1 MSARRRKQR
10 LAGFLCVL
18 LLVTGSCVQDG
29 RDERAESPRRSGLPR
44 GGILKIAGVSDI
56 DSLDPAAM
64 YSPVSWT
71 LARGIFRGLLTY
83 PASEDS
89 ERRNDPV
96 PDLAENVG
104 SANEDNTEWTFELK
118 DDVRYGPAVGGR
130 NMPGVTGEE
139 IVCEDFKYAL
149 ERLFMRSV
157 DAGYAVYYEILQGAE
172 EFRDGGAD
180 GISGVQCPD
189 DKTIRFSLVEP
200 AGDWPHRMTLPAASP
215 VPRAAARR
223 YDAHE
228 ESDYGNH
235 AVATGPYM
243 VEQWRPGQGL
253 RLVRNPHWSR
263 ASDEVREALVEEV
276 RWRVGFDGDV
286 AVKEVVEG
294 DYSYAMDA
302 VPSGPML
309 AHIAAHR
316 RLKQRLINE
325 PSPCVRY
332 IFMNTKEPPFDKQTV
347 RQAVNLAVD
356 RANLQRLE
364 GGPVIG
370 AIATSVL
377 PPLTAGH
384 LSPAEFNPFRTP
396 GMAGDTHK
404 ARRLMARAGYRDGFD
419 KPITVVGAAG
429 SPYEEQLQAIRND
442 LEQIG
447 FSNVKVRHP
456 RIPRYLEAGAQ
467 ITMGTAGRWCGD
479 YNDAVTFM
487 RPLFYG
493 GGFRP
498 GRNYNYAQLDDPRLN
513 ELIDEAAATPH
524 GAERTRRWEEANKL
538 ATLLAAWVPI
548 SWDKSVIVYGNDL
561 TNVVYNAF
569 LAHIDW
575 VVVGVKPAAGRS
587 EGPSAGR
594 G

>member
-1 MSARRRKQR
+1 MSDKHRKQR
-10 LAGFLCVL
+10 LAGLLCLFFLVA
-18 LLVTGSCVQDG
+18 GSCMQDG
-29 RDERAESPRRSGLPR
+29 GDERAGSSPRSRLHR

-71 LARGIFRGLLTY
+71 LARGVFRGLLTY
-83 PASEDS
+83 PATADPD
-89 ERRNDPV
+89 RRNDPV
-96 PDLAENVG
+96 PDLAEDLG
-104 SANEDNTEWTFELK
+104 TANEDNTEWTFQLK
-118 DDVRYGPAVGGR
+118 DGVRYGPGVGVR
-130 NMPGVTGEE
+130 NVPGVTGEE

-149 ERLFMRSV
+149 ERLFLRSV
-157 DAGYAVYYEILQGAE
+157 DAGYSVYYEILQGAE
-172 EFRDGGAD
+172 DFRDGAAE

-189 DKTIRFSLVEP
+189 DKTIRFVLVES

-215 VPRAAARR
+215 VPRAAAER
-223 YDAHE
+223 YDARD
-228 ESDYGNH
+228 ESDYGEH
-235 AVATGPYM
+235 AVATGPY
-243 VEQWRPGQGL
+243 VVQQWRRREGL
-253 RLVRNPHWSR
+253 RLVRNPQWSR

-276 RWRVGFDGDV
+276 RWRVGFDGDG
-286 AVKEVVEG
+286 AVKKVVEG

-316 RLKQRLINE
+316 RLKRRLINE
-325 PSPCVRY
+325 PSACVRY
-332 IFMNTKEPPFDKQTV
+332 IFMNTKVPPFHKQTV
-347 RQAVNLAVD
+347 RQAVNLAID

-377 PPLTAGH
+377 PPLMAGH
-384 LSPAEFNPFRTP
+384 LSPAEFNPFGTP
-396 GMAGDTHK
+396 GMAGDTAK
-404 ARRLMARAGYRDGFD
+404 ARRLMARAGYRDGFA
-419 KPITVVGAAG
+419 KPLVVVGAAG
-429 SPYEEQLQAIRND
+429 SPYAEQLEAVRND

-513 ELIDEAAATPH
+513 ELIDEAAATPR
-524 GAERTRRWEEANKL
+524 GPERTRRWEEANKL
-538 ATLLAAWVPI
+538 ATLLGAWVPI
-548 SWDKSVIVYGNDL
+548 SWDKSVIVYGKDV

-575 VVVGVKPAAGRS
+575 VVVGIKPAAGRRD
-587 EGPSAGR
+587 GGSAAR